1 MRMAFFTSCRVAF
14 DLLREIQ
21 PDVKVLLSSGCSL
34 NAQAQAILN
43 RGCKGFI
50 QKPFNM
56 NDLSHQIRKIFDNES
71 QSVN

>member
-1 MRMAFFTSCRVAF
+1 MAFFTFCRVTF
-14 DLLREIQ
+14 DFLREIQ
-21 PDVKVLLSSGCSL
+21 PDVKVLLSSGYSL
-34 NAQAQAILN
+34 GAQAQAILN

-56 NDLSHQIRKIFDNES
+56 NDLSHEIRKIFDNES